1 MQRIKTLTAEVTV
14 FVDRT
19 DRWSSTVV
27 DGVCRLCL
35 RASGFLVRLAPHVG
49 TGRTLRSRVLQ
60 LLACNRES
68 ERPRRAERRGQP
80 DRILCCRPCQA
91 RMAC

>member
-35 RASGFLVRLAPHVG
+35 RAPGFLVRLAPHVG

-68 ERPRRAERRGQP
+68 ERPWRAERRWQP
-80 DRILCCRPCQA
+80 DRILCCRPCKA